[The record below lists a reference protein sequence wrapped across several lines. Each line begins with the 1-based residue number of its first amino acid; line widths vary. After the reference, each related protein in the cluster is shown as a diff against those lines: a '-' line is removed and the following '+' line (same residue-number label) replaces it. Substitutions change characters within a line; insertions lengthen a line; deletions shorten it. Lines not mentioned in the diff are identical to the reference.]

1 MILQALTRYYEVL
14 LAQGRISAPGWGKAK
29 VSFGLELAEDGTL
42 LDVVSFLT
50 EQARGKKMVLA
61 PRVMEV
67 PMPVKRSS
75 GVAPNFLCDNSGYL
89 LGADAKGKPQRTK
102 ECFEACRALHQRLLA
117 GAGSPAARAVT
128 AFFARWQPQQAA
140 AHPLL
145 EKYGRRLR
153 AAQTLFSATALCRC
167 GKTPL

>member
-128 AFFARWQPQQAA
+128 AFFAGGSRCRPRPILCW
-140 AHPLL
+140 
-145 EKYGRRLR
+145 KRYGRRLR